1 MPKKPLKMPA
11 EDEELIRKA
20 EMLTDSSNIHEERS
34 HTNLLCSWY
43 YIKRDHPNQDY
54 TEMIDKARLK
64 LRLWIAGELKKRR
77 K

>member
-1 MPKKPLKMPA
+1 MKKNPLKLPA

-34 HTNLLCSWY
+34 RTNLLCSWY
-43 YIKRDHPNQDY
+43 YIKRDHPDKDC
-54 TEMIDKARLK
+54 TEDIAKARRS
-64 LRLWIAGELKKRR
+64 LRQWIAGELKKRR